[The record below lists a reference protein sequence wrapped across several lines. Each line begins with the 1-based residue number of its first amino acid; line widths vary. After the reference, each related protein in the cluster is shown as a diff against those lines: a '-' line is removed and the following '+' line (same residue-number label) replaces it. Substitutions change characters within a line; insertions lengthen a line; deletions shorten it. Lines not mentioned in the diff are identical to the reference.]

1 MRPERVIARALAV
14 LVFATALAFVST
26 SGARP
31 GGGDAHV
38 SPQRTFA
45 ACPQHPSG
53 TICPV
58 EVAPPVISGAALV
71 GNTLAGR
78 PGTWQGTQPISYKFQ
93 WLRCQADSGDDTSTS
108 SCVSISGA
116 TTTLYTVTS
125 SDLGLRLRFRV
136 QATNKVGSTTSTSAA
151 TSVVAVE
158 GGEPASASPP
168 TISGSAVV
176 GSTLTSETGTW
187 VGDQPITYS
196 YRWLRCDREGNA
208 CKSTGKT
215 AKTYKVVQ
223 ADSGRRLRVGVIA
236 TNSFGSGDAF
246 STPTDAVVS
255 SGADGTINLP
265 GGGKSIAAKNVP
277 KAQRLV
283 VDAVLFDP
291 NPVTSRDRPI
301 TVSIR
306 VTATGRGYAVRDAV
320 VFIRS
325 TPLLTSGGDN
335 KLTAADGWVTYSLQP
350 ESDFPLKDGY
360 NVQFFVKAYRKGDPS
375 LGGIYGSRLVQVA
388 TKSP

>member
-1 MRPERVIARALAV
+1 VRPQRFIPRALAV
-14 LVFATALAFVST
+14 LVFATALVFVST

-31 GGGDAHV
+31 GGESAPV
-38 SPQRTFA
+38 SQQRSA
-45 ACPQHPSG
+45 ACPPHPSG

-58 EVAPPVISGAALV
+58 EVAPPVISGAATV
-71 GNTLAGR
+71 GDTLTGS
-78 PGTWQGTQPISYKFQ
+78 PGTWRGTRPISYKLQ
-93 WLRCQADSGDDTSTS
+93 WLRCKADSGDDTSTS
-108 SCVSISGA
+108 SCSDISGA
-116 TTTLYTVTS
+116 TTTSYTATS

-136 QATNKVGSTTSTSAA
+136 QATNKVGGTTSTSAA
-151 TSVVAVE
+151 TSVVTSE
-158 GGEPASASPP
+158 GGEPASASAP

-187 VGDQPITYS
+187 VGVQPITYS

-236 TNSFGSGDAF
+236 TNSAGSGDAF
-246 STPTDAVVS
+246 STATDPVVAN
-255 SGADGTINLP
+255 SGSDGTIELP

-277 KAQRLV
+277 KSQRLV

-291 NPVTSRDRPI
+291 NPVTSRDQPI
-301 TVSIR
+301 NVSIR

-325 TPLLTSGGDN
+325 TPLLTSGGDD